1 MNKSK
6 YFSGQP
12 LVSQLIK
19 FLDREEINRTA
30 KKAGSDRYYK
40 KFHTYDH
47 LVTMLMTVI
56 SGCSSLRE
64 ISGLFLACQGRIGH
78 LYPPY
83 ELHI

>member
-1 MNKSK
+1 MNKSN

-30 KKAGSDRYYK
+30 KKEGSDRYYK

-47 LVTMLMTVI
+47 
-56 SGCSSLRE
+56 
-64 ISGLFLACQGRIGH
+64 RIRPTNYIFDFSIIC
-78 LYPPY
+78 L
-83 ELHI
+83 